1 VPFGFDWMDGRDLRA
16 SQYPIR
22 DLAGGPQVVLAHD
35 RQAVRPA
42 VGPLGPFGGG
52 RVAVAVGDGLP
63 MVTWRVALPM
73 TARLTWVGGSSWASP
88 WSRMQLPPEATR

>member
-22 DLAGGPQVVLAHD
+22 DLAGGPQVVLDND
-35 RQAVRPA
+35 RQVVRPA

-52 RVAVAVGDGLP
+52 RVAMAGLGDLP
-63 MVTWRVALPM
+63 MIT
-73 TARLTWVGGSSWASP
+73 
-88 WSRMQLPPEATR
+88 